1 MSQTK
6 PKGVKY
12 EDIEIVPNSYPYS
25 IDFLLFKTDEKVDLS
40 SVKSLKDV
48 RSSLPKGSRTT
59 LKEGSACFAYLLN
72 VFQKSTYGPFAAEY
86 KAHNKIAYYCRRD
99 HLQANGANIL
109 TDDEARAWIKLCV
122 DNKLLDLDEVPD
134 CFFKHYIVCLDLE
147 KYCLPMLY
155 VQLCALRYIQENPYF
170 VKAMLKLVNDRAV
183 GFFTAIMLATKV
195 GIINNGHHIIPEG
208 YFSKNLDGGFGD
220 MDFLQSACLYHL
232 VNSEEK
238 YSPEWCIPKQG
249 EYYGLKI
256 AFGLIKK
263 ELLKKYKDKS
273 YKFNVEETYIPEIEE
288 AIRRPL

>member
-40 SVKSLKDV
+40 SAKSLEDV
-48 RSSLPKGSRTT
+48 RNSLPKGSMTT
-59 LKEGSACFAYLLN
+59 LRKDSPCFAYLLH
-72 VFQKSTYGPFAAEY
+72 VFQKAHYGSLAAEY
-86 KAHNKIAYYCRRD
+86 KAHNKIAYYCKRD
-99 HLQANGANIL
+99 DLQAHDVNTL
-109 TDDEARAWIKLCV
+109 TDDEVRAWIKLCV
-122 DNKLLDLDEVPD
+122 ENKLLDEIPD
-134 CFFKHYIVCLDLE
+134 YFFKHYLVCLDLE

-170 VKAMLKLVNDRAV
+170 VRAMLKLVNDREV
-183 GFFTAIMLATKV
+183 GFFTAVMLATKV

-208 YFSKNLDGGFGD
+208 YFSKDLAGGFGD
-220 MDFLQSACLYHL
+220 MDFLQAACLYHL

-238 YSPEWCIPKQG
+238 CSPEWYMPKQG

-256 AFGLIKK
+256 SFELIKK
-263 ELLKKYKDKS
+263 ELIKKYKDKS